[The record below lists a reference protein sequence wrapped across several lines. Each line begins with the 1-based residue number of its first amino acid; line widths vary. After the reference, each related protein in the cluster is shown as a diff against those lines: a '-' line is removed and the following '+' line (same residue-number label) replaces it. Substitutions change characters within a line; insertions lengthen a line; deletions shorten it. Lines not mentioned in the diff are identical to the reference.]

1 MKTLPYDKT
10 SSNSIENYA
19 LTLKEKTFKDV
30 LLNDPNITN
39 EDRAI
44 LFEYYNNP
52 KSKGSLGQLI
62 EKHFFFYEKRR
73 CSGIYWTKWSRKNNN
88 Y

>member
-30 LLNDPNITN
+30 LWQ
-39 EDRAI
+39 
-44 LFEYYNNP
+44 
-52 KSKGSLGQLI
+52 SL
-62 EKHFFFYEKRR
+62 
-73 CSGIYWTKWSRKNNN
+73 KNL
-88 Y
+88 